1 MPKTPINYENTII
14 YKLVCKDVSII
25 DCYVGHT
32 TDFIRRKQQHKN
44 CCNNQ
49 NNRMYCGRVYEFI
62 RNNGGWDCFD
72 MVMIETYPCKNVYEA
87 HSRERHW
94 IETLNAKLN
103 ISIPTRTRQEYYED
117 NKSKV
122 LEYHKKYYEEN
133 KNKVLES
140 QKKYTE
146 ENRNKI
152 LAYKKLYREKNA
164 EKIKKPNACDCGG
177 HYTNEHKTRHFKS
190 IMHQNFLKQQN

>member
-117 NKSKV
+117 NKNKV

-140 QKKYTE
+140 QK
-146 ENRNKI
+146 NI
-152 LAYKKLYREKNA
+152 LKRIEIKFWLIKSYIVKKMLKKSKNQMHVIVVVIIQMN
-164 EKIKKPNACDCGG
+164 IKQDILKASCI
-177 HYTNEHKTRHFKS
+177 KTF
-190 IMHQNFLKQQN
+190 